1 MWDQFVVLLVLF
13 FLPIPHIIFPGCS
26 AWSKY
31 MCFSAG
37 HFLNFAF
44 ELLLRVWAVSQDL
57 KDCILFCF
65 CSFAGILSLYTLFE
79 PSFCNYNHTLV
90 LGISYVSICICF
102 HLYLLPYLT
111 LTIFSF
117 LLQNWS
123 GAKLFLLCCIFLDG
137 EIYCGHMGF
146 GSWLFDVDCL
156 DGKKSAL
163 FWGYWEIT
171 SSITSSMPEDSLW
184 LV

>member
-13 FLPIPHIIFPGCS
+13 FLHIPHIIFPSCS
-26 AWSKY
+26 VWSKY

-44 ELLLRVWAVSQDL
+44 ELLLRVWTVSQDL

-123 GAKLFLLCCIFLDG
+123 GAKLFLLCCIFFGWGNLLWTYG
-137 EIYCGHMGF
+137 IWFLAIWCGLFGRKEI
-146 GSWLFDVDCL
+146 
-156 DGKKSAL
+156 SAL
-163 FWGYWEIT
+163 
-171 SSITSSMPEDSLW
+171 LR
-184 LV
+184 LLRNH